1 MHTMSQRICMRHTTF
16 HYMYNYIRIRGGTQ
30 GAREEGVGRKGGQ
43 KARENES
50 VCVGGIFFRLLTLRI
65 TYNSTLLHRRVQ
77 VVAEGVAIRGKK
89 EMNGVDGEEGQ
100 GRLKVV
106 YIM

>member
-1 MHTMSQRICMRHTTF
+1 MTHYELAYMHTMSQRICMRHTTF

-50 VCVGGIFFRLLTLRI
+50 VCVGGILFRLLTLRI
-65 TYNSTLLHRRVQ
+65 TYDSNSSPQTGSSCCRRCCNK
-77 VVAEGVAIRGKK
+77 R
-89 EMNGVDGEEGQ
+89 EEGDEWS
-100 GRLKVV
+100 
-106 YIM
+106 